1 MEKQAFIGVD
11 ISKLTLDICLY
22 DSEKYLLENYLTI
35 SNDSKGFSHFL
46 KWLKSEHFKTNTIA
60 VCMEHT
66 GVYGLEFSRFLESSG
81 IDFMFVPGH
90 EIKYSCGLRRGKSD
104 KIDARAISRYCY
116 EKRDR
121 HVYDKPKTAYRLRL
135 QELLTERRAYVK
147 ERKRIKTYLTEHKNA
162 VNASTGRYTRQLEQ
176 ISILVKEVETDLL
189 ELIRSDEETFNNY
202 NLLTTVVG
210 ISLVNAA
217 NILLHTDNFKAF
229 DNPRD
234 YACYCGVAPF
244 GKQSGTSI
252 KRADKVSQ
260 MANKQLKADLSQSA
274 LAAVRH
280 DPELRLYFERKRASG
295 KHRNNVLNAIKFKLI
310 QRMFATVKRGS
321 PYVKLGG
328 YSTPKQSLNH
338 SINHQTINSYE
349 NQN

>member
-22 DSEKYLLENYLTI
+22 DSEKYLLENYLQTG
-35 SNDSKGFSHFL
+35 NDSKGFFHFI
-46 KWLKSEHFKTNTIA
+46 KWLKSKHLKFDTVA

-66 GVYGLEFSRFLESSG
+66 GVYGLQFGRFLESSG
-81 IDFMFVPGH
+81 IDFLMVPGH

-104 KIDARAISRYCY
+104 KIDSRAISRYCF

-121 HVYDKPKTAYRLRL
+121 HVYSKSKTDYFIRL

-147 ERKRIKTYLTEHKNA
+147 ERKRIKVYLTEHKDA
-162 VNASTGRYTRQLEQ
+162 VNASAGRYMRQLVQ
-176 ISILVKEVETDLL
+176 INILVKEVEKELL
-189 ELIRSDEETFNNY
+189 ELLRSDAEISANY
-202 NLLTTVVG
+202 DLLTSVVG
-210 ISLVNAA
+210 VSLVNAA
-217 NILLHTDNFKAF
+217 NTLLHTVNFSSF
-229 DNPRD
+229 DNPRN

-252 KRADKVSQ
+252 KGVDKVNE
-260 MANKQLKADLSQSA
+260 MANKQLKADLSSSA
-274 LAAVRH
+274 LAAVNH
-280 DPELRLYFERKRASG
+280 DPELRLYFDRKIASG

-310 QRMFATVKRGS
+310 QRMFATVKRDT

-328 YSTPKQSLNH
+328 YTSLKQPLNH
-338 SINHQTINSYE
+338 SINHQNINSYE
-349 NQN
+349 D